1 MEDTYGE
8 TILSTLRGQ
17 KTLSRRLTC
26 ERHFSDSGETGCHLG
41 DLHRDGDSW
50 ATCAQSRSVP
60 LHRGGRSQGPDTRGR
75 EEGSRCGPRAGA
87 RQGGGEEGESLL
99 FRSTGSATCI
109 LLFITGHL
117 RDLFM
122 VLRFLLKAS
131 GNLLLK
137 HLDVCC
143 WKKSSGQMQTC
154 YPHSC
159 PSRSPT
165 WERGLPSPTPG
176 LLPGSLF
183 SARMHRLD
191 LHRLDSSPA

>member
-1 MEDTYGE
+1 MTAGRRDATWAICTG
-8 TILSTLRGQ
+8 TGTAGQ
-17 KTLSRRLTC
+17 R
-26 ERHFSDSGETGCHLG
+26 
-41 DLHRDGDSW
+41 
-50 ATCAQSRSVP
+50 V
-60 LHRGGRSQGPDTRGR
+60 
-75 EEGSRCGPRAGA
+75 PRAGPSPSTGVAAAKARTQGAGRRGPAAGPGQGPGRAAGRKERAYFFEAPA
-87 RQGGGEEGESLL
+87 RQLAYFCL
-99 FRSTGSATCI
+99 
-109 LLFITGHL
+109 TGHL